1 MRKILTILLTLL
13 MLFGDVSIAAETEY
27 TQKTASAFNLV
38 GMDYARS
45 LGYEGQ
51 GQTIVVLDDGVQL
64 DHPNL
69 SSALVDGYCASVEV
83 CGSDLGKSGIQYGK
97 ALADT
102 DFHGSMVSGVAAG
115 RATSVALG
123 GVAPKANLISINIKN
138 GNNDAIVRAI
148 NWVLTIKDKYKIASV
163 NLSAGSLMP
172 RPRGASNP
180 CEFFGSGDQEISDG
194 ITALYNAGIP
204 FIIAAGNSSQFNQ
217 VDFPA
222 CISKAITVGSV
233 VSFVAPD
240 NLRFG
245 NQVGD
250 IANYSNIGPEIDVLA
265 PSEGVAAATNNG
277 NYMIGSGTSSAAPFI
292 AGVIALL
299 KQAKPTATVEEI
311 GLALATTVSYKSD
324 IYYSNLPL
332 VHLPSAINA
341 LVTSKFSDKKVK
353 PLTTAEAKY
362 LSDKAL
368 ADAKTSSDKAL
379 ADAKTSSDK
388 ALADARALS
397 DELSK
402 TLTEARASW
411 VASQKELSDL
421 IATSNQFQADF
432 NKAYKSL
439 EDDLFDLKMNSDKA
453 LAKAISDTNAAHE
466 KALADAKTSSD
477 KALADARAL
486 SDELSKTLADV
497 QSSRNASQKDLA
509 EVRASVDVL
518 LKNLADARDAKTSS
532 DKALADAK
540 TSSDKAL
547 ADAKTASD
555 KAIAEAKSVTK
566 VLISITCV
574 KGKLSKTVVA
584 AKPLCPTGY
593 KKK

>member
-1 MRKILTILLTLL
+1 MKKILTTFLTML
-13 MLFGDVSIAAETEY
+13 MLLGDVSVAAETEY
-27 TQKTASAFNLV
+27 TQKTASAFTLV
-38 GMDYARS
+38 GMEYARS

-102 DFHGSMVSGVAAG
+102 DFHGSMVSGVALG

-148 NWVLTIKDKYKIASV
+148 NWVLTVKDKYKIAAV
-163 NLSAGSLMP
+163 NLSAGLLLP
-172 RPRGASNP
+172 RPRGATNP
-180 CEFFGSGDQEISDG
+180 CDLLFGGEKELSDG
-194 ITALYNAGIP
+194 ITALHNAGIP
-204 FIIAAGNSSQFNQ
+204 FIIAAGNDYQVNQ
-217 VDFPA
+217 VNFPA
-222 CISKAITVGSV
+222 CIPKAITVGSV

-240 NLRFG
+240 NLQFG
-245 NQVGD
+245 NRVGD
-250 IANYSNIGPEIDVLA
+250 ITNYSNIGPEIDVLA
-265 PSEGVAAATNNG
+265 PSEGIAAATNKG

-299 KQAKPTATVEEI
+299 KQAKPTATVDEI
-311 GLALATTVSYKSD
+311 RLALATTINYKSD

-332 VHLPSAINA
+332 VHLPSAINSLA
-341 LVTSKFSDKKVK
+341 ASSFSDKKIT
-353 PLTTAEAKY
+353 LLSAAET
-362 LSDKAL
+362 KAL
-368 ADAKTSSDKAL
+368 ADQALADAKASWDKSLADAKTEANLLSKTLVEVRASWLASQKELIDFVASSEKTQMDLIKANKTLEDAKVLADKALIDLKTSSDKAL
-379 ADAKTSSDK
+379 ADTKIASDKALTESRATLEASRKELADFVASSSRIQGDLNKANISLEETLSSFRINSDK
-388 ALADARALS
+388 ALADL
-397 DELSK
+397 K
-402 TLTEARASW
+402 TFYE
-411 VASQKELSDL
+411 
-421 IATSNQFQADF
+421 
-432 NKAYKSL
+432 
-439 EDDLFDLKMNSDKA
+439 
-453 LAKAISDTNAAHE
+453 
-466 KALADAKTSSD
+466 
-477 KALADARAL
+477 
-486 SDELSKTLADV
+486 KTLADATV
-497 QSSRNASQKDLA
+497 ASAQ
-509 EVRASVDVL
+509 
-518 LKNLADARDAKTSS
+518 
-532 DKALADAK
+532 ALADTKIA
-540 TSSDKAL
+540 SDKAL

-555 KAIAEAKSVTK
+555 KALAEARSATK